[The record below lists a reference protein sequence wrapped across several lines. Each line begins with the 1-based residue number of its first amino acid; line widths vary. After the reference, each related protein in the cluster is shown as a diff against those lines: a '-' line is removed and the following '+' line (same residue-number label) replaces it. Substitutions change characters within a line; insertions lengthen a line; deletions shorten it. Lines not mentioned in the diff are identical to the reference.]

1 MERRS
6 LLSLQ
11 HGGHGAAPAV
21 RGRRGGD
28 LREHGIADPGL
39 GGDPLHRDDFRETL
53 GARDP
58 HLVVLGVVEDEW
70 PSLHA
75 PQQQGWPRD
84 AGPERRRRDHRRV
97 GVVQQRQTAAQ
108 AAVEQQ
114 IGLGLRSEPQ
124 VGGERR
130 VPVRPHVVPQG
141 EVIARLGPRRRDG
154 AFVRVGGGGGGDFLL
169 GRGGAG
175 GGPPLG
181 FSAPRGGHAGGEG
194 GGGGGGP
201 TWGGGGG
208 GCGGV
213 PPPPRAGPGGPP
225 PPPPTP

>member
-6 LLSLQ
+6 LLALQ
-11 HGGHGAAPAV
+11 HRGHGAAPAV

-75 PQQQGWPRD
+75 TQQQGWPRD

-130 VPVRPHVVPQG
+130 GPVRPPGVPPG
-141 EVIARLGPRRRDG
+141 EVISTPGPSRRDG
-154 AFVRVGGGGGGDFLL
+154 LRRTCCPAWGGAGGALPIGRGGWGGSCPRGSSARWWGSTCAAGGGGGGWQN
-169 GRGGAG
+169 
-175 GGPPLG
+175 
-181 FSAPRGGHAGGEG
+181 
-194 GGGGGGP
+194 
-201 TWGGGGG
+201 WGGGGEG
-208 GCGGV
+208 
-213 PPPPRAGPGGPP
+213 
-225 PPPPTP
+225 